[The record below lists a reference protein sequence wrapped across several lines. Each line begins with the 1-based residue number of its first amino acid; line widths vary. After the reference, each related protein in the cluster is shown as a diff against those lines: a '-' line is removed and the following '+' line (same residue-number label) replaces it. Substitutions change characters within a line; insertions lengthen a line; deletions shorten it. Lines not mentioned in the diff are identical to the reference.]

1 MKTST
6 LILRLIGLYLLTKCS
21 LGLLHL
27 KKAQAMVGPFGGSS
41 GPMVEE
47 LRLYLWLGLVLVM
60 GATLF
65 AGPLAR
71 LLTFDSGT
79 TERHLGCV

>member
-1 MKTST
+1 MKTPT

-21 LGLLHL
+21 FVLLHL
-27 KKAQAMVGPFGGSS
+27 KKAQAMAGPFGGSS

-47 LRLYLWLGLVLVM
+47 LNFYLWIGLVLGM

-71 LLTFDSGT
+71 LLTFDAGIA
-79 TERHLGCV
+79 ERHLG